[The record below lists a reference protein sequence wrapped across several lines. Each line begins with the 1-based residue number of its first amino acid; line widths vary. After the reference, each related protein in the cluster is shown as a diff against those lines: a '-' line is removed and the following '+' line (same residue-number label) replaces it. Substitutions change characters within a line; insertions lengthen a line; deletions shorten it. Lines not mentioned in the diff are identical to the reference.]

1 VFALAAGLPVAVLLL
16 AGCGGGGSS
25 TSGNAA
31 AATPAPSA
39 AASSR
44 AAGRTGGR
52 GPAASGEIAAVTGKT
67 LQVQNASAQTAVTW
81 SAATAFT
88 KSVPATLAVGDCVTA
103 TGTPG
108 SGSAMTATSVRVLA
122 TSGCT
127 FTRNGGPGGANGTPR
142 PRPSGGFG
150 GRRGGGAAPSGAPG
164 APGAQSFATAFG
176 KVTAVSGSSV
186 TVSGRLLSGGRFG
199 GSPRATPAP
208 SATPT
213 PESVT
218 VTLGSSAAVVR
229 TVRASGADAKVGACA
244 VATGKADS
252 TGAVAATAIAL
263 SAKGAN
269 GCTGGFGGRFGGFG
283 GIGG

>member
-1 VFALAAGLPVAVLLL
+1 MNRPTVFALTAGLPVAVLLL

-39 AASSR
+39 AASSG

-108 SGSAMTATSVRVLA
+108 SGTAMTATSVRVLA
-122 TSGCT
+122 TSGSCT
-127 FTRNGGPGGANGTPR
+127 FTRNGGPGGANGTPGRVR
-142 PRPSGGFG
+142 P
-150 GRRGGGAAPSGAPG
+150 
-164 APGAQSFATAFG
+164 
-176 KVTAVSGSSV
+176 
-186 TVSGRLLSGGRFG
+186 
-199 GSPRATPAP
+199 
-208 SATPT
+208 
-213 PESVT
+213 
-218 VTLGSSAAVVR
+218 
-229 TVRASGADAKVGACA
+229 
-244 VATGKADS
+244 ADS
-252 TGAVAATAIAL
+252 GAVAA
-263 SAKGAN
+263 GAAPRRPERRAPPVRRASPPRS
-269 GCTGGFGGRFGGFG
+269 GR
-283 GIGG
+283 